1 MAKHITR
8 GATSSVVNPILDTF
22 IAVDGL
28 LVEPV
33 SLSFAIYDISTPT
46 NEATPVEVVTGTP
59 IDLQAALVSPGRYAA
74 TWSVPNNEALGR
86 HVIQW
91 TAQLVSGGPTVQW
104 AYAFDVVVGV
114 FNVPAD
120 VYASV
125 SDVRAEGVPASIS
138 DARILEQL
146 ALASRRLDNWTGR
159 SFVPKYKTVGVDGQQ
174 RDALWLDEAIC
185 AIEQVQIAA
194 WEGYINPG
202 EFVVYNRHLT
212 QNLLS
217 PDDRDFPQIAYRLRG
232 DYALYSSSYIT
243 WTTPSWLASRR
254 LSWGNIGRQSVR
266 IMGVFGYTE
275 YDGSPC
281 GRTPILARDVTVRI
295 ALKTLKPAYQTGG
308 VGVGGGVW
316 NPGGAI
322 TEMRTREQVIR
333 WSGPT
338 YGANGSAFNN
348 MARYTGDPIVDSMI
362 EQLCRPIV
370 GAVV

>member
-22 IAVDGL
+22 VAVAGL
-28 LVEPV
+28 LAEPV
-33 SLSFAIYDISTPT
+33 SLAFAIYDVSTPT
-46 NEATPVEVVTGTP
+46 NEATPVVVVASTP
-59 IDLQAALVSPGRYAA
+59 IDLQTALVSPGRYAA
-74 TWSVPNNEALGR
+74 TWPVPNNEALGR

-104 AYAFDVVVGV
+104 SYAFDVVVGV
-114 FNVPAD
+114 FNVPTD

-125 SDVRAEGVPASIS
+125 SDVRAEGVPATIS

-159 SFVPKYKTVGVDGQQ
+159 YFVPKYKTMNVDGQQ
-174 RDALWLDEAIC
+174 RDSLWLDEAIC
-185 AIEQVQIAA
+185 AIEQVQIVA

-232 DYALYSSSYIT
+232 DYAIYSSSYVT

-254 LSWGNIGRQSVR
+254 LTWGNIGRQSVQ
-266 IMGVFGYTE
+266 ITGVFGYTE
-275 YDGSPC
+275 FDGSPC
-281 GRTPILARDVTVRI
+281 GCTPILAKMATVLI
-295 ALKTLKPAYQTGG
+295 AMKSLTPVYKSGIG
-308 VGVGGGVW
+308 NGGGW
-316 NPGGAI
+316 SPGGSVV
-322 TEMRTREQVIR
+322 EMRTREQTIR
-333 WSGPT
+333 WNAPEFGS
-338 YGANGSAFNN
+338 NGSSFNN
-348 MARYTGDPIVDSMI
+348 MARYTGDPAIDSLI